1 MSFRRAKEAHP
12 KRRKARRVLLVHRF
26 YAPDVTT
33 YSSMLAM
40 IAHQLALDGFDVSVY
55 TTQPSYNDVY
65 DGPALPSKRIEDGV
79 KVFRCS
85 IPGGGTSLGRLL
97 GGLLFG
103 IRLVFHALT
112 HRTKYDAIMVST
124 VPPVLMGQFGLMASL
139 AANAQLLYHCMDLYP
154 EIAVASGNA
163 PRGPISRI
171 ATALDNATISK
182 SARTIVLSGDM
193 ERTIAA
199 RGSSTESVQ
208 VLSLIHI

>member
-1 MSFRRAKEAHP
+1 
-12 KRRKARRVLLVHRF
+12 
-26 YAPDVTT
+26 
-33 YSSMLAM
+33 MLAM

-124 VPPVLMGQFGLMASL
+124 VPPVLMGQFGLMAS
-139 AANAQLLYHCMDLYP
+139 
-154 EIAVASGNA
+154 
-163 PRGPISRI
+163 
-171 ATALDNATISK
+171 
-182 SARTIVLSGDM
+182 
-193 ERTIAA
+193 
-199 RGSSTESVQ
+199 
-208 VLSLIHI
+208 